1 MKSLHVDVAERRI
14 AIVVPGLLRG
24 SELGDGIC
32 RRIGAW
38 GLRLSFDRRAELER
52 FLQAYEALLAAT
64 VANLSESG

>member
-1 MKSLHVDVAERRI
+1 LCPVSC
-14 AIVVPGLLRG
+14 GG